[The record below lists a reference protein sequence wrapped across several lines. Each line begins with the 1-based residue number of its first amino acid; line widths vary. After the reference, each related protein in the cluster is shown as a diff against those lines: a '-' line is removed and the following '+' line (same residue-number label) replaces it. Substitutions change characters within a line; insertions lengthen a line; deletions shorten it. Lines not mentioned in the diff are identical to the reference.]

1 MPWAASSTST
11 ADSGSASTSVSL
23 PSTPGAATV
32 SVVSSL
38 VENASP
44 VATGASFTA
53 VTAMDTVAVAVSAP
67 SVTV

>member
-1 MPWAASSTST
+1 M
-11 ADSGSASTSVSL
+11 
-23 PSTPGAATV
+23 V

-53 VTAMDTVAVAVSAP
+53 VTVMDTVAVDVSTP